1 MKALLLGALWVHLAA
16 SVGLVGAFFMLL
28 LAGPARGATARR
40 WDRDIVGFTRVLVLV
55 ALVSGGVWLL
65 LRTALFENRP
75 AAALEARA
83 VWHAVLDTWPGLVW
97 LARHSLLVLLAA
109 FLAIPAD
116 VGARSEWIAARGQAL
131 GLATLALLLTSASSH
146 AAAVTPGTGWAV
158 VSDVTHLL
166 GTGLWAGGLVALGLL
181 LRVAGRETGAD
192 ALPYAVVATRRFS
205 SVALIVML
213 ALIASGVGSA
223 IVQVESIAGL
233 AGTTHG
239 RLLLAKLAVLVP
251 VLVIAGVNRTRV
263 LPSLTTRPVMRRL
276 AVFVVLEAGLALVML
291 ALAAAMTLTTPA
303 RHGEAVWPLPFR
315 ISLEALLDGAAAR
328 RRVFLGTQLVVLGVV
343 VLIAALVA
351 GRRRAP
357 ALAGA
362 LALVLVGAGVGVS
375 PLVVDAY
382 PTTYRRPAVTYHVAS
397 IASGMAV
404 YRDHCAECHGP
415 GGADLRGART
425 SRRHAGELFWL
436 VTHGVAPG
444 MPPFA
449 ERLTEPQRWDVINF
463 IRALAAA
470 DGSTRLGPDV
480 QLDDA
485 WLIPPDFTIA
495 VGPLAPGALR
505 DHRGRR
511 MVLVVLYTLPGSR
524 ARLSELARS
533 YDLLSVLG
541 VEIIAVPTH
550 APADAL
556 GELGGASPPVLFP
569 VVTDGAADI
578 VATYRLFAPG
588 PHTELLVDRQGY
600 IRAIWRDAP
609 GSLQAQVEKLNA
621 EKDVPPFADD
631 HVH

>member
-40 WDRDIVGFTRVLVLV
+40 WDRDIVRLTRVLVFV
-55 ALVSGGVWLL
+55 ALASGGVWLL
-65 LRTALFENRP
+65 VRTALFENRP

-83 VWHAVLDTWPGLVW
+83 VWHAVVDTWPGLVW
-97 LARHSLLVLLAA
+97 LARHSLLLLLAA

-116 VGARSEWIAARGQAL
+116 VGVRSEWIAARGQAL
-131 GLATLALLLTSASSH
+131 LLATLALLLTSASSH

-158 VSDVTHLL
+158 ASDVTHVLA
-166 GTGLWAGGLVALGLL
+166 TGLWAGGLVALGLL

-192 ALPYAVVATRRFS
+192 AVPYAVVATRRFS

-213 ALIASGVGSA
+213 TLIASGIISA
-223 IVQVESIAGL
+223 IAQVESIGAL

-239 RLLLAKLAVLVP
+239 RLLLTKLAVLVP

-263 LPSLTTRPVMRRL
+263 LPALTTPPVMRRL
-276 AVFVVLEAGLALVML
+276 AAFVAVEAGLALVML
-291 ALAAAMTLTTPA
+291 ALAAAMTLATPA

-315 ISLEALLDGAAAR
+315 LSLEVLFDGSAAR
-328 RRVFLGTQLVVLGVV
+328 RRAFVGSQLVVLGIV
-343 VLIAALVA
+343 VLTASLVTR
-351 GRRRAP
+351 RRRAP

-362 LALVLVGAGVGVS
+362 LALVLVGTGVGVS

-382 PTTYRRPAVTYHVAS
+382 PTTYRRPPVTYHVAS
-397 IASGMAV
+397 IASGMTV
-404 YRDHCAECHGP
+404 YREHCAGCHGP
-415 GGADLRGART
+415 EGVDLRGART
-425 SRRHAGELFWL
+425 SRRHAGELFWQ
-436 VTHGVAPG
+436 VTHGVPPG

-449 ERLTEPQRWDVINF
+449 EGVSEPQRWDVINF

-470 DGSTRLGPDV
+470 EGSTRLGPEV
-480 QLDDA
+480 QLDNA
-485 WLIPPDFTIA
+485 WLIPPDFTIS

-524 ARLSELARS
+524 ARLRELARS

-541 VEIIAVPTH
+541 VEIVAVPTH
-550 APADAL
+550 APTDAL
-556 GELGGASPPVLFP
+556 GELGASPPVLFP
-569 VVTDGAADI
+569 VVTDGAAEI
-578 VATYRLFAPG
+578 VAAYRMFAPG

-609 GSLQAQVEKLNA
+609 GGLQAQVEKLNA
-621 EKDVPPFADD
+621 EKDVPPFPDD

>member
-1 MKALLLGALWVHLAA
+1 
-16 SVGLVGAFFMLL
+16 
-28 LAGPARGATARR
+28 
-40 WDRDIVGFTRVLVLV
+40 
-55 ALVSGGVWLL
+55 
-65 LRTALFENRP
+65 
-75 AAALEARA
+75 
-83 VWHAVLDTWPGLVW
+83 
-97 LARHSLLVLLAA
+97 
-109 FLAIPAD
+109 
-116 VGARSEWIAARGQAL
+116 
-131 GLATLALLLTSASSH
+131 
-146 AAAVTPGTGWAV
+146 
-158 VSDVTHLL
+158 
-166 GTGLWAGGLVALGLL
+166 
-181 LRVAGRETGAD
+181 
-192 ALPYAVVATRRFS
+192 
-205 SVALIVML
+205 LI
-213 ALIASGVGSA
+213 GS
-223 IVQVESIAGL
+223 
-233 AGTTHG
+233 
-239 RLLLAKLAVLVP
+239 
-251 VLVIAGVNRTRV
+251 
-263 LPSLTTRPVMRRL
+263 
-276 AVFVVLEAGLALVML
+276 
-291 ALAAAMTLTTPA
+291 
-303 RHGEAVWPLPFR
+303 
-315 ISLEALLDGAAAR
+315 
-328 RRVFLGTQLVVLGVV
+328 QLVVLGVV
-343 VLIAALVA
+343 VSIAALIA
-351 GRRRAP
+351 RGQRAP

-362 LALVLVGAGVGVS
+362 LALVLVGAGVALS

-382 PTTYRRPAVTYHVAS
+382 PTTYRRPPVTYHVAS
-397 IASGMAV
+397 IASGMTV
-404 YRDHCAECHGP
+404 YREHCAECHEPAGS
-415 GGADLRGART
+415 GARPSVDLRAPRT

-485 WLIPPDFTIA
+485 WLIPPDFTVA

-524 ARLSELARS
+524 ARLAELARS

-550 APADAL
+550 APADPL

-578 VATYRLFAPG
+578 VATYRMFAPG

-609 GSLQAQVEKLNA
+609 GTLPAQVEKLNA
-621 EKDVPPFADD
+621 EKDVPPFPDD